1 MSRARWMVFACV
13 ALAACGEKE
22 APNPDVDSAP
32 IVAVQGPAARDT
44 APRDTPWVVTPRGIG
59 PVKVGMTPREALG
72 LTMDIAGA
80 EVAGATCAYVKSGRV
95 PAGVGVMASG
105 GQVARIDVDSGTVA
119 TAEGA
124 KIGDPEARIHQLYAG
139 RVKEQPHKYTN
150 GHYLVVTP
158 ADTAYRLVFET
169 DGRVVT
175 AYRAGREP
183 EVEWVE
189 KCG

>member
-1 MSRARWMVFACV
+1 MAFACV
-13 ALAACGEKE
+13 ALAACGGEEKRIDP
-22 APNPDVDSAP
+22 ADTAP
-32 IVAVQGPAARDT
+32 IVAVQGPVARDT

-80 EVAGATCAYVKSGRV
+80 EMSSATCAYVKSGRV
-95 PAGVGVMASG
+95 PAGVGVMANN
-105 GQVARIDVDSGTVA
+105 GQVARIDVDSGAIA

-139 RVKEQPHKYTN
+139 RVKEQPHKYTS

-158 ADTAYRLVFET
+158 ADTAYRLIFET
-169 DGRVVT
+169 DGGVVT

-183 EVEWVE
+183 EVQWVE